1 MTAAKPRCMLGH
13 EPLLALRRR
22 GRKPV
27 AGVLL
32 DAGSCGPWLR
42 EATDLGCTSAMAAVW
57 VAPSASPERF
67 DLRCVHGLP
76 VLLAVEAWQPKDRV
90 RGLVQRV
97 REFEPAALTL
107 LRIGLDPADPWGSPM
122 VPVDAFE
129 VQQDGKP
136 VRCCEQT
143 AFLRACS

>member
-1 MTAAKPRCMLGH
+1 MTGAKLRCMLGH
-13 EPLLALRRR
+13 ESLIALRRR

-27 AGVLL
+27 DGVLL
-32 DAGSCGPWLR
+32 DAGSLGPWLC
-42 EATDLGCTSAMAAVW
+42 ESTQLGCRSSMAAVW
-57 VAPSASPERF
+57 VAPSAHPDRF

-76 VLLAVEAWQPKDRV
+76 VLLAVESWQPKDRV

-107 LRIGLDPADPWGSPM
+107 LRLDIDWANPRGHL
-122 VPVDAFE
+122 VPVDAFD
-129 VQQDGKP
+129 VQPDGKP

-143 AFLRACS
+143 AYRRACQ